1 MKIEH
6 WKSLTG
12 YPEMQLD
19 YPNLLGACMGGEGK
33 PFPDQHCDTRK
44 GDNELGKNPA
54 NTAHAVEAL
63 VRYDPDGTIRSNDST
78 FDNQLNGTLNL
89 NCALLKNNR
98 KAVFDAIAAWWKK
111 ERERIRR
118 PMPRLR
124 IERKKDEYM
133 VEGGQLTPYCQVAV
147 SFLNQN
153 SGECRDGSHT
163 PYGKSLRHCRRNGS
177 AVARN
182 GRQMS
187 EKTERTVGRNRLMRA
202 TAGRSLCAMGIPG
215 KGPPWPKL
223 DLETP
228 PTLFFAP
235 ASAELRAPSVRGI
248 CRAVSL
254 V

>member
-1 MKIEH
+1 MRAINKGPEPPSLTAHRQTLHSDYDNYLEKEALRRALATEQRGLCCYCMGRIRPEVGAMKIEH

-147 SFLNQN
+147 SFLNQ
-153 SGECRDGSHT
+153 
-163 PYGKSLRHCRRNGS
+163 KL
-177 AVARN
+177 
-182 GRQMS
+182 GRM
-187 EKTERTVGRNRLMRA
+187 
-202 TAGRSLCAMGIPG
+202 P
-215 KGPPWPKL
+215 
-223 DLETP
+223 
-228 PTLFFAP
+228 
-235 ASAELRAPSVRGI
+235 
-248 CRAVSL
+248 
-254 V
+254 

>member
-1 MKIEH
+1 MRAINKGPEPPSLTAHRQTLHSDYDNYLEKKALRRALATEQRGLCCYCMGRIRPKVGAMKIEH

-63 VRYDPDGTIRSNDST
+63 VRYDPDGTIRSNEST

-124 IERKKDEYM
+124 IERKKDKYM

-147 SFLNQN
+147 SFLNQ
-153 SGECRDGSHT
+153 
-163 PYGKSLRHCRRNGS
+163 KL
-177 AVARN
+177 
-182 GRQMS
+182 GRM
-187 EKTERTVGRNRLMRA
+187 
-202 TAGRSLCAMGIPG
+202 P
-215 KGPPWPKL
+215 
-223 DLETP
+223 
-228 PTLFFAP
+228 
-235 ASAELRAPSVRGI
+235 
-248 CRAVSL
+248 
-254 V
+254 